1 MKEVKLDATGV
12 LTVDVADVDARFV
25 DVELLLL
32 LLLKLLL
39 LLLLLLDEAEADDG
53 PNDEYEDE

>member
-39 LLLLLLDEAEADDG
+39 LLLDEAEADDG